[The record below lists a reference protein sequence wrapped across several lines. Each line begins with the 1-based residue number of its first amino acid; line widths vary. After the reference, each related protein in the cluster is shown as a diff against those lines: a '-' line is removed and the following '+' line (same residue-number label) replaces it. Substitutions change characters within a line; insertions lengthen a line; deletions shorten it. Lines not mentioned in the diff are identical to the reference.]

1 MENILKD
8 QLHHYPYQLKHPV
21 RWGDIDMLGHVNN
34 SNYFRYCEE
43 GRVQFFTDS
52 NIRAALG
59 GDKLGFVVAYID
71 CKFKFPV
78 TYPDNLIIATKVEK
92 ISSDRLTLSQVI
104 FSETHQKIA
113 AKSESIIVSYSHEMQ
128 SKIKLPTAALS
139 LLEKELNRQFE

>member
-1 MENILKD
+1 MKD
-8 QLHHYPYQLKHPV
+8 QLHCYSHQLKHPV

-43 GRVQFFTDS
+43 GRVKFFSDS
-52 NIRAALG
+52 HIRAALG

-92 ISSDRLTLSQVI
+92 ISTDRFTLSQVI
-104 FSETHQKIA
+104 YSETHQKIA

-128 SKIKLPTAALS
+128 SKISLSNAALS